1 MNRDLDTE
9 AGIRAEAMELAI
21 MLAGMVSVDSVIDVF
36 ERILPKITPNGMKP
50 GGANLVGMI
59 QADPISIGT
68 TAIAATSNNSTVLV
82 VFRSGSQADT
92 FAQWLLTH
100 YPDAEDLILP
110 F

>member
-1 MNRDLDTE
+1 MKGDGALTRMDNLADPNRP
-9 AGIRAEAMELAI
+9 RMAELLRMME
-21 MLAGMVSVDSVIDVF
+21 
-36 ERILPKITPNGMKP
+36 P

-68 TAIAATSNNSTVLV
+68 TAIGEDHRSSV
-82 VFRSGSQADT
+82 VVEFVNGSQADT